1 MKLGLFGLLIVM
13 GLGVFMGYAGHDV
26 FKSAASTASHTVD
39 SVSNKVADLR
49 K

>member
-13 GLGVFMGYAGHDV
+13 GLGIFMGYAGHDM
-26 FKSAASTASHTVD
+26 FKSAASSASHAAD
-39 SVSNKVADLR
+39 SVQSKVADLR